1 MKKDIFTKRNLFYI
15 IYIPIFLNFLINI
28 AVNFSNSS
36 FRIDILI
43 NYTSTLLL
51 FLYLA
56 LIGLIIKGLFNLP
69 TISVGIVIY
78 LLSFFLIDNII
89 LFFYTGLKFQTI
101 FSVVNFIWL
110 TIFFLFTSDYL
121 KILFS
126 LFIYGFL
133 NFLNNIFFEYLT
145 VDKNIIG
152 DVKDIHY
159 PHVKNIYENSYYYSM
174 NYPTLEGY
182 PQLVAH
188 MQSVLSSISLRTEV
202 FFNLAST
209 INVLFLLFVLFFY
222 EIKLSKKSKFILIF
236 VFASI
241 VLNSKWLSFLF
252 FDSLMTEGMLSYT
265 FSVLLM
271 SLIFSKPKDS
281 LLIFIFM
288 GLMFISKQFISTL
301 SLLVVCIYF
310 FNKNYKKYAIFGLVG
325 VLIKELSFLT
335 YFRNIQ
341 KNYHLKEV
349 DLVDTLF
356 DILLFR
362 NLEISNIKIILKNLY
377 IDKPLT
383 LLIFFFLVI
392 SIYYLIIYKNKT
404 NELNIVIFI
413 LYINFLL
420 IFLLYITLWR
430 GMELESPIRYMLNL
444 LPLIAYVPFKIFD
457 DKNLESK

>member
-1 MKKDIFTKRNLFYI
+1 MKKDIFTNRNLFYI

-51 FLYLA
+51 FLYLV

-69 TISVGIVIY
+69 TISVGIVVY

-101 FSVVNFIWL
+101 FTVVNFIWL

-188 MQSVLSSISLRTEV
+188 MQSVLSSISLRTEE
-202 FFNLAST
+202 FFNLSST

-222 EIKLSKKSKFILIF
+222 EIKLSKKSKYILIF

>member
-78 LLSFFLIDNII
+78 LLSFFSLIV
-89 LFFYTGLKFQTI
+89 LFCFYTGLKFQTI
-101 FSVVNFIWL
+101 FTVVNFIWL

-188 MQSVLSSISLRTEV
+188 MQSVLSSISLRTEE

-241 VLNSKWLSFLF
+241 VLNSKCLSFLF

-310 FNKNYKKYAIFGLVG
+310 FNKNYKKYAIFGLV
-325 VLIKELSFLT
+325 V
-335 YFRNIQ
+335 
-341 KNYHLKEV
+341 
-349 DLVDTLF
+349 
-356 DILLFR
+356 
-362 NLEISNIKIILKNLY
+362 
-377 IDKPLT
+377 
-383 LLIFFFLVI
+383 
-392 SIYYLIIYKNKT
+392 
-404 NELNIVIFI
+404 
-413 LYINFLL
+413 
-420 IFLLYITLWR
+420 
-430 GMELESPIRYMLNL
+430 
-444 LPLIAYVPFKIFD
+444 
-457 DKNLESK
+457 